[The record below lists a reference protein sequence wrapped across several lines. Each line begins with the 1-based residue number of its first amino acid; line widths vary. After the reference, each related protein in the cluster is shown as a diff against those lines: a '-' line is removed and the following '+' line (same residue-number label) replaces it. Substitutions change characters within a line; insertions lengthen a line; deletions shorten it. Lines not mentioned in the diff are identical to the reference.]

1 MKSKEGEACSGQD
14 FAVILKSSWAPITS
28 VPSRGQG
35 LFLDQGLVLQPGSG
49 S

>member
-1 MKSKEGEACSGQD
+1 MKGKEGEACSGQD

-35 LFLDQGLVLQPGSG
+35 LFLDKGLVLQPGGDS
-49 S
+49 